1 MGYINRGRALRVAFV
16 MFALLCV
23 PLFAQE
29 PPPFLAAYLEGKA
42 YILLTEMPRRMI
54 GFNIYREEKGEFK
67 KLNSEPVRPVK
78 DPILFREIVGDDYEW
93 VKNAVNAE
101 NELQTLRRV
110 VGDPGTGFAISLASL
125 GVARAT
131 GRLFVDTSIV
141 EGKRYKYRIAY
152 LDFDG
157 EEFLKRDESMKMT
170 VVRPQPPERIKLTP
184 DDGRVRIDW
193 DYPPYS
199 GKAEDITS
207 GFNIYRKAED
217 EKEAKKINRVLVLRQ
232 EGELYRIDREVINGV
247 GYTYYITAVDFIKR
261 ESKPSKEAFAR
272 PVDKTPP
279 LIPEGVET
287 TEEEGRIIV
296 SWKMNLELDLS
307 HYDIYRSTSP
317 HGDFEKINK
326 TPIQK
331 DKPIYTDT
339 DVVYGITYFYEIK
352 AIDLSGNE
360 SILSGAKTGHSKD
373 LTPPSPPMDIRY
385 EVKEHTVNLNWKA
398 PKDPGLLGYYVY
410 RGDERDKLVRIVGEP
425 IGKDTLKFFD
435 PGYRGRGLWPG
446 KTYYYAVSALD
457 LALNESEKTLVDVKI
472 PDDVPP
478 LAPLTVYAKTTSDGK
493 IRVEWQSSPSP
504 DVTNYRIYRGEKEVK
519 PLLLKEVGKGVFS
532 WLDEGVEKGKE
543 YFYQI
548 SAVDSVGNEGER
560 TKKFSVISRDTDYP
574 PPPTGVKAVVTD
586 KRVVVSWDRME
597 IEDLAGYNVYRSDM
611 ETGVFQKL
619 NEEIIKTTEFMDK
632 NGKEGFYYRVSSLDT
647 SGNENRT
654 ARPVRA
660 R

>member
-1 MGYINRGRALRVAFV
+1 MGYMHRGRALRVISAVFV
-16 MFALLCV
+16 LLCT
-23 PLFAQE
+23 PLYAQE
-29 PPPFLAAYLEGKA
+29 PPPFLAAYSEGKA
-42 YILLTEMPRRMI
+42 YILLTEMPRRTI

-67 KLNSEPVRPVK
+67 RLNSEPVRPVK

-101 NELQTLRRV
+101 NEFQTLRRV

-131 GRLFVDTSIV
+131 GRLFVDTSVV

-157 EEFLKRDESMKMT
+157 EEFLKKDESVKMVEIT
-170 VVRPQPPERIKLTP
+170 PQPPKEIKLTP

-199 GKAEDITS
+199 GKADDITS

-217 EKEAKKINRVLVLRQ
+217 EKEAKRINRVLVLRQ
-232 EGELYRIDREVINGV
+232 EGELYRIDREVINGI
-247 GYTYYITAVDFIKR
+247 GYTYYLTAVDFIKR

-272 PVDKTPP
+272 PEDKTPP

-287 TEEEGRIIV
+287 IEEEGKITI

-307 HYDIYRSTSP
+307 YYDICRSTSP

-326 TPIQK
+326 VSIPK
-331 DKPIYTDT
+331 DKPIYIDT
-339 DVVYGITYFYEIK
+339 NVVYGVTYFYGVK
-352 AIDLSGNE
+352 AVDLSGNE

-373 LTPPSPPMDIRY
+373 LTPPPPPMDIGY

-398 PKDPGLLGYYVY
+398 PKEPGLLGYYVY

-446 KTYYYAVSALD
+446 KTYYYAVSAVD
-457 LALNESEKTLVDVKI
+457 LALNESERALVDVKI

-478 LAPLTVYAKTTSDGK
+478 LVPLTVYAKTTSDGK
-493 IRVEWQSSPSP
+493 IRVEWPSSPSP
-504 DVTNYRIYRGEKEVK
+504 DATNYRVYRGEKEGESI
-519 PLLLKEVGKGVFS
+519 LLKEVGKEVFS
-532 WLDEGVEKGKE
+532 WLDESVEKGKK

-548 SAVDSVGNEGER
+548 SAVDSVGNEGEK

-574 PPPTGVKAVVTD
+574 PPPTGVKAVVTEE
-586 KRVVVSWDRME
+586 RVAISWDRIE
-597 IEDLAGYNVYRSDM
+597 IEDFAGYNVYRSDM

-619 NEEIIKTTEFMDK
+619 NEEIIKGLKFVDRDA
-632 NGKEGFYYRVSSLDT
+632 KEGFYYRVTSLDT
-647 SGNENRT
+647 SGNENKT
-654 ARPVRA
+654 GKPVRA